1 MDKYINMLFLKISQN
16 YKISIITIM
25 VYNDKYKKINKSYKL
40 TIDKKKLKKPDYKFS
55 MEFRSKQYMIQE
67 MIKWI

>member
-67 MIKWI
+67 MMKWI